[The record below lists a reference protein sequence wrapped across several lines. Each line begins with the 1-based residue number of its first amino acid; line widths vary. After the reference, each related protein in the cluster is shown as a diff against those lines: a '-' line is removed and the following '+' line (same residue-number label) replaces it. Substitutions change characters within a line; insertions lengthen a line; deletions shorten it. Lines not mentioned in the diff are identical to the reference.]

1 MERDLRNWTLGQYW
15 TFSWKPFIFSPSSVQ
30 QRAYHC
36 CHLCVA
42 CKKKHGVTGYGSQFS
57 TLFLHMPAC
66 LIICWPIIIINQ
78 KVSRLNFLI
87 SMDFIIFVCLGDL
100 CTSHRCCRRCRKC
113 DVSYKKTIKIFYSVL
128 LSNDIFIVVLIELL
142 VVKLKFCSLNPSE
155 KYLITIRVQYHLCQN
170 FEPRHK
176 TIITFAVAPCSTG
189 KPSVGPPCWEHLTG
203 CQMTCDPRVL
213 PPAEWCLSGYSCH
226 IAAVHPFLNISP
238 GETEQGSAGY
248 CVVLQENRSL
258 ITHVI
263 PVGTDQSSWLWF
275 LTLKLM
281 LKKRW
286 PNWCVHS

>member
-1 MERDLRNWTLGQYW
+1 MSLLTPVFRHLFKKKKGVERDLRNWTLGQYW

-30 QRAYHC
+30 QRAYRC

-128 LSNDIFIVVLIELL
+128 VSNDIFIVVLIELL

-155 KYLITIRVQYHLCQN
+155 KYLITIRVQYHLC
-170 FEPRHK
+170 
-176 TIITFAVAPCSTG
+176 
-189 KPSVGPPCWEHLTG
+189 
-203 CQMTCDPRVL
+203 
-213 PPAEWCLSGYSCH
+213 
-226 IAAVHPFLNISP
+226 
-238 GETEQGSAGY
+238 
-248 CVVLQENRSL
+248 
-258 ITHVI
+258 
-263 PVGTDQSSWLWF
+263 
-275 LTLKLM
+275 
-281 LKKRW
+281 
-286 PNWCVHS
+286 

>member
-15 TFSWKPFIFSPSSVQ
+15 TFYWKPFIFSPSSVQ
-30 QRAYHC
+30 QRAYRC

-113 DVSYKKTIKIFYSVL
+113 DVSYKKTLKIFYSVL
-128 LSNDIFIVVLIELL
+128 VSNDIFIVVLIELL

-213 PPAEWCLSGYSCH
+213 PPAEWCLSTLVISLQSILFSISHRERRSRAQRVTASCCRKTDLLSPMWSLLELIKAHGYG
-226 IAAVHPFLNISP
+226 F
-238 GETEQGSAGY
+238 
-248 CVVLQENRSL
+248 
-258 ITHVI
+258 
-263 PVGTDQSSWLWF
+263 WL
-275 LTLKLM
+275 
-281 LKKRW
+281 
-286 PNWCVHS
+286 

>member
-30 QRAYHC
+30 QRAYRC
-36 CHLCVA
+36 CHLCVV

-128 LSNDIFIVVLIELL
+128 VSNDIFIVILIELL

-155 KYLITIRVQYHLCQN
+155 KYLITIRVQYHLC
-170 FEPRHK
+170 
-176 TIITFAVAPCSTG
+176 
-189 KPSVGPPCWEHLTG
+189 
-203 CQMTCDPRVL
+203 
-213 PPAEWCLSGYSCH
+213 
-226 IAAVHPFLNISP
+226 
-238 GETEQGSAGY
+238 
-248 CVVLQENRSL
+248 
-258 ITHVI
+258 
-263 PVGTDQSSWLWF
+263 
-275 LTLKLM
+275 
-281 LKKRW
+281 
-286 PNWCVHS
+286 

>member
-1 MERDLRNWTLGQYW
+1 MSLLTPVFRHLFKKKKGVERDLRNWTLGQYW

-30 QRAYHC
+30 QRAYRC

-128 LSNDIFIVVLIELL
+128 VSNDIFIVVLIELL

-213 PPAEWCLSGYSCH
+213 PPAEWCLSTLVISLQSILFSISHRERRSRAQRVTASCCRKTDLLSPMWSLLELIKAHGYG
-226 IAAVHPFLNISP
+226 F
-238 GETEQGSAGY
+238 
-248 CVVLQENRSL
+248 
-258 ITHVI
+258 
-263 PVGTDQSSWLWF
+263 WL
-275 LTLKLM
+275 
-281 LKKRW
+281 
-286 PNWCVHS
+286 